1 MTWTSRELLRGK
13 RGGDA
18 GVEVEVEVVEVE
30 VEVEERF
37 VLSGAHRDAR
47 SSAVYM

>member
-18 GVEVEVEVVEVE
+18 GVEVEVGEEVD
-30 VEVEERF
+30 VEVEERR

-47 SSAVYM
+47 SSAVYI